1 MAAPPNQRYR
11 QISFLLT
18 GGTVPDQTFTFS
30 LRPEELQDS
39 NPTRLNM
46 NQTLGGA
53 WPEAFGK
60 GIRTITLSGNN
71 GWRGGLISSGEDL
84 FLQLRSIVFDGWH
97 AQRRAMTLA
106 GKDPTGVELIFTDN
120 LDGIRVVVAPRN
132 FTLHR
137 SRSRPLL
144 MMYNIQLDVI
154 ADAYAAVTLADEI
167 TDALSNPLRWLLS
180 VTGLTNVLAML
191 GQIQT
196 YITNGL
202 NVLGT
207 ARMAFAQAV
216 NTGVQLFDGV
226 ASIASEVRGIFS
238 GPSALLLGCGAQYA
252 AAMSSGVSALAG
264 DASLPM
270 EDRIALMQAAST
282 FNDAACTMA
291 NGFSTDNDIQ
301 LLTPLFGASGCS
313 STGGGDAASQ
323 FVLTGTSPFESMSS
337 AAAPLVTIS
346 EAAQASMNRLNQ
358 DPILLL
364 DQSDLIAGCMTDM
377 ASGVTV
383 NT

>member
-18 GGTVPDQTFTFS
+18 GGTEPDQGFTFA
-30 LRPEELQDS
+30 LRPEELNDN
-39 NPTRLNM
+39 NPTRLAI

-60 GIRTITLSGNN
+60 GVRTITLSGHN

-84 FLQLRSIVFDGWH
+84 YLQLRAVIFDGWH
-97 AQRRAMTLA
+97 LRRRAMTLA
-106 GKDPTGVELIFTDN
+106 GKDPTLVELIFTDN
-120 LDGIRVVVAPRN
+120 LNGIRVVVVPRN
-132 FTLHR
+132 FSLHR

-154 ADAYAAVTLADEI
+154 SDAYMAPTLADEI
-167 TDALSNPLRWLLS
+167 TDALSNPLRWLLA
-180 VTGLTNVLAML
+180 VTGLTNILTML
-191 GQIQT
+191 GQLQN

-202 NVLGT
+202 NVLGA
-207 ARMAFAQAV
+207 ARMAMAQAV
-216 NTGVQLFDGV
+216 NTGVQLFTGV
-226 ASIASEVRGIFS
+226 ASIAREVTGIFS
-238 GPSALLLGCGAQYA
+238 GSSALLLGCGAQYA
-252 AAMSSGVSALAG
+252 TAMSSGMAALAG
-264 DASLPM
+264 DDTLPM
-270 EDRIALMQAAST
+270 DDRIVLMQGAAT

-291 NGFSTDNDIQ
+291 NGFSTESDIQ
-301 LLTPLFGASGCS
+301 LLTPLFGASACS

-323 FVLTGTSPFESMSS
+323 FVLTGASPFESMNTASDAPVTISS
-337 AAAPLVTIS
+337 AAQSAML
-346 EAAQASMNRLNQ
+346 RLNQ

-364 DQSDLIAGCMTDM
+364 GQTDLISGSMSDM

-383 NT
+383 SV